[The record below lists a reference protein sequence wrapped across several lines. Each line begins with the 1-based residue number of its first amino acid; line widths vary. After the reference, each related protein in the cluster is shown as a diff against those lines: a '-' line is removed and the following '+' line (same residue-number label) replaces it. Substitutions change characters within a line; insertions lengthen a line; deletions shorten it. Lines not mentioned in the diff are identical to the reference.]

1 MCASSDPGPSSD
13 LIRGQ
18 LSVHAGFDGKVISGA
33 HVIRLVARLTEMIGR
48 HASNGRDK
56 LRWVRS
62 NRDLDGRLKVVY
74 SQRHAV
80 AFHNYR
86 PCLFYLYSS
95 FILLLPASFTVIL
108 SEVIAPR
115 HQQRPSSLIAAIVPP
130 KTSRIAALWY
140 LSAEHAPK
148 GSTTPAMDIVLEV
161 VDTFI
166 FDPLYAKLLPGVT
179 PSPFGANATYLS
191 YKAEPTSFTVPHATW
206 QYEPS
211 THHFSL
217 QPSQYAYMSAWARD
231 DWRRQAITLFLITWY
246 APPLACLPT
255 PANSHVA
262 GYSVYLYTSFSPDCP
277 TSSSSTRRPST
288 TRDTSRIRSSSR

>member
-1 MCASSDPGPSSD
+1 MVMCASSDPGPNSD

-33 HVIRLVARLTEMIGR
+33 HVIRLVARLKEMIGR

-115 HQQRPSSLIAAIVPP
+115 HQQRPIISNRRDRSAQNIANRSPLVPEC
-130 KTSRIAALWY
+130 R
-140 LSAEHAPK
+140 
-148 GSTTPAMDIVLEV
+148 
-161 VDTFI
+161 
-166 FDPLYAKLLPGVT
+166 
-179 PSPFGANATYLS
+179 
-191 YKAEPTSFTVPHATW
+191 
-206 QYEPS
+206 
-211 THHFSL
+211 
-217 QPSQYAYMSAWARD
+217 ARP
-231 DWRRQAITLFLITWY
+231 RGIHNPR
-246 APPLACLPT
+246 
-255 PANSHVA
+255 H
-262 GYSVYLYTSFSPDCP
+262 GY
-277 TSSSSTRRPST
+277 RP
-288 TRDTSRIRSSSR
+288 